1 MTQAE
6 FVKWLEKVLGDM
18 PIEEVVAA
26 EIMEHVDRIHLGGE
40 QAAWGFAKE
49 DAREPFTVTLR
60 ALSKTMFIIGY
71 DAGREQARIDS
82 LFGDGSGMDDTDD
95 AGGPDD
101 GSDAGPDDDR
111 SSPRGLLPLG

>member
-26 EIMEHVDRIHLGGE
+26 EIMEHVDRIHLTGE
-40 QAAWGFAKE
+40 SAAWGFAKE

-82 LFGDGSGMDDTDD
+82 LFGEGSGLDDD
-95 AGGPDD
+95 
-101 GSDAGPDDDR
+101 SDAGSDDDR
-111 SSPRGLLPLG
+111 SSPRGLLPRG